1 MKTTKKVSKKG
12 KLKRYLYFPGLTVD
26 TKTMES
32 INPDKSRKPLSA
44 KAKAMVRKYLKN
56 RS

>member
-1 MKTTKKVSKKG
+1 MKLTKKDNKK
-12 KLKRYLYFPGLTVD
+12 KRSVRYVYFPGLYVD

-32 INPDKSRKPLSA
+32 IAPDKSRKPLST
-44 KAKAMVRKYLKN
+44 KKKAMVRKYLKK